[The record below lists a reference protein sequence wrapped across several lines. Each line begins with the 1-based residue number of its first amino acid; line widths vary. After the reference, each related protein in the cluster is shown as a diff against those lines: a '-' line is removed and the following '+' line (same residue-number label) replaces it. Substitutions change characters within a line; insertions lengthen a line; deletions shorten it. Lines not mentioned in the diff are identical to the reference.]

1 MTEHEAATILLEK
14 ETGGRSVG
22 TKTMRFLLLVALI
35 WSIFQIWVASPLQFM
50 LAEYLEANWIILN
63 DSKQRMI
70 HLSFALFLS
79 FLFFPAFKNSS
90 KNSIPLLDWMMS
102 IISLVCVLYNFVFYE
117 DIANRIG
124 YTTNIDAAIAF
135 GGITL
140 LLEAT
145 RRLLG
150 PTMVII
156 ALCFLAYTVWG
167 QYFPDVVAHK
177 GHSVYSLSAQQWFS
191 NEGVFGVAL
200 GVTSNFVFLYVLFGA
215 LLDKVGAGEFFIK
228 LSFALFSHLRGG
240 IAKAAIVASG
250 LMGMMSG
257 SSIANTVT
265 VGTLTIPLMKRAG
278 FNAEQSGAIE
288 VSAGINGQI
297 MPPVMGAAAFLM
309 SEFTSVPY
317 AQIMKHAIVPAVLVY
332 LALLYI
338 VHLEALKMNM
348 PVSERKASRPWY
360 IKILLLLICLLSIS
374 LTCVLVY
381 FLIEGTRITATI
393 LFPGI
398 KNIFGPNYIYVITLL
413 LCLIY
418 ISILYINSDY
428 IINNTENHNDN
439 STPDTKGILRS
450 GLHYLLALFILVWNL
465 IVERQSPGLSAF
477 WAIILLSFMII
488 SQKFLVNLFRT
499 KKADLADIKLGFIAL
514 SDAMISGARN
524 TLAISVATA
533 TAGIIVGAVSLT
545 GVGQIMTEII
555 EFFSGGNLFLTL
567 ILTALI
573 CIILGMGMP
582 TTACYIIVSSLMV
595 PVIDHAMINSGFNV
609 PIIAIHLFV
618 FYFGLMAD
626 VTPPIG
632 LASYAAAAISKGSP
646 IKTGAIAFLYN
657 IRTMTLP
664 FMFLFNN
671 EIILYN
677 ISSLWHG
684 SFTILLSITGIML
697 FSAATQGYFLTKN
710 KLYESLLLLLLSITV
725 LYPKFWIDVIYP
737 RFKLIDNKA
746 LDMPLSK
753 SDIFDG
759 AKFRLKLQAINQL
772 GQKNDVFLHID
783 LIRLAGE
790 RANNVLEAIRD
801 SGVDI
806 RADSQN
812 RLIVTHISNNIHN
825 PNSYL
830 EVGSQIDDIY
840 ISKKQPNKNLPLIPA
855 AALIFLTYCLQK
867 MRIYKT
873 KNHV

>member
-1 MTEHEAATILLEK
+1 MIEQEAVTILLQK

-22 TKTMRFLLLVALI
+22 TKTMRFLLFITLI
-35 WSIFQIWVASPLQFM
+35 WSIFQIWVASPLQFI

-63 DSKQRMI
+63 DSKQRMV

-79 FLFFPAFKNSS
+79 FTFFPAFKNSS
-90 KNSIPLLDWMMS
+90 KNTIPLLDW
-102 IISLVCVLYNFVFYE
+102 IISILSIACILYNFVLYE
-117 DIANRIG
+117 NIANRIG
-124 YTTNIDAAIAF
+124 YTTNLDAAIALS
-135 GGITL
+135 GIAL

-145 RRLLG
+145 RRLVG

-156 ALCFLAYTVWG
+156 ALFFLAYTIWG
-167 QYFPDVVAHK
+167 QYFPDVVAHR
-177 GHSVYSLSAQQWFS
+177 GHSIYSLSAQQWFS

-215 LLDKVGAGEFFIK
+215 LLDKVGAGSFFIK
-228 LSFALFSHLRGG
+228 LSFALFAHLRGG

-265 VGTLTIPLMKRAG
+265 VGSLTIPLMKRAG
-278 FNAEQSGAIE
+278 FSAEQSGAIE

-317 AQIMKHAIVPAVLVY
+317 TQIMKHAIVPAVLVY

-348 PVSERKASRPWY
+348 HVSERKSSHPWY
-360 IKILLLLICLLSIS
+360 INILLSLVSLLSIFI
-374 LTCVLVY
+374 TCALVY
-381 FLIEGTRITATI
+381 FLIEGIRSSATI
-393 LFPGI
+393 FFPGI
-398 KNIFGPNYIYVITLL
+398 KAIFGSNYVYVITSL
-413 LCLIY
+413 LCLTY
-418 ISILYINSDY
+418 IFLLYINSEYVDT
-428 IINNTENHNDN
+428 TEAHKND
-439 STPDTKGILRS
+439 SMPDNKGILRS

-477 WAIILLSFMII
+477 WAIMFLCFMII

-499 KKADLADIKLGFIAL
+499 KKISLADLKSGFVSL
-514 SDAMISGARN
+514 SEAMISGARN

-533 TAGIIVGAVSLT
+533 TAGIIVGSVSLT
-545 GVGQIMTEII
+545 GIGQIMTEIVD
-555 EFFSGGNLFLTL
+555 FFSGGNLFITL
-567 ILTALI
+567 VLTALI

-595 PVIDHAMINSGFNV
+595 PVINHAMINNGFNV
-609 PIIAIHLFV
+609 PIVAIHLFV

-646 IKTGAIAFLYN
+646 MKTGAIAFLYN
-657 IRTMTLP
+657 IRTMALP

-677 ISSLWHG
+677 ISNFWHG
-684 SFTILLSITGIML
+684 LFTILLSITGIIL

-710 KLYESLLLLLLSITV
+710 KLYESLLLLLISITV
-725 LYPKFWIDVIYP
+725 LYPKFWIDIIYP
-737 RFKLIDNKA
+737 RFEIINNKA
-746 LDMPLSK
+746 LDMPLSR
-753 SDIFDG
+753 DYIFDG
-759 AKFRLKLQAINQL
+759 VKFRLKLQTINQL
-772 GQKNDVFLHID
+772 GDKNDVFLYID
-783 LIRLAGE
+783 LITLTDKKT
-790 RANNVLEAIRD
+790 NSVLETIRD

-806 RADSQN
+806 RADSKN
-812 RLIVTHISNNIHN
+812 RLTVAHISNKVHN
-825 PNSYL
+825 LKSL
-830 EVGSQIDDIY
+830 LDVGSQIDEIC
-840 ISKKQPNKNLPLIPA
+840 ISRKQPNKNLPLIPA
-855 AALIFLTYCLQK
+855 TVSVLLVYYLQK
-867 MRIYKT
+867 IRIYKT